1 MEQRPE
7 QEQKPGTEEVQAP
20 VSRTRR
26 WSQRLFRLLRS
37 GIAVVLLLFLALYF
51 ALQIPAVQ
59 NWTVNR
65 ISRLLSNTLHTKVTL
80 DHVSIAFFDRLILDG
95 LYIEDLHGDT
105 LLYSERF
112 HVNINSNLFSLIRKR
127 IAIEEVSLEGTTFKL
142 TRYQGEALDNLQAL
156 FIKPTEEPSEGK
168 KRSKP
173 FWIDLDRL
181 YLDRVH
187 FIKEDSVAGKT
198 LSVYVGSG
206 VLHFDEFKL
215 QEKRISIEQVDL
227 EFPEVSVLE
236 YQGVPLPAEDGPAP
250 GAELIAETIDTL
262 DMPVD
267 TQKWLVTVDRFDLRE
282 GQFELHNY
290 RKEPVK
296 LTPDEILNYRHLEV
310 YEIGINIR
318 DFRFSEMNFAGKV
331 NRIAFKDQ
339 SGFQLEELS
348 AKEARVS
355 PDSVQLYG
363 MSLVT
368 PQTRLGD
375 TLILAYNRFGDFGDY
390 PNRVRMYANF
400 DRSKVHIDDIMV
412 FAPGLENNLFFRN
425 NRDEIVEISG
435 QVLGK
440 VNTLKGKNLQIRLA
454 EDTYVEGNFSSFNLT
469 DPDLQSM
476 NLRLDRLLTRVET
489 LRELI
494 PNFNPPPNFDRL
506 GRLDFSGYY
515 DGFFHD
521 FVAYGELQTPIG
533 KAVMDMQIN
542 LAGGREKARYS
553 GNLSLLDF
561 DLGKWS
567 NSSALGKITGTSR
580 VIDGVGLTGA
590 SADARLEAKIDS
602 LFFRNYQYKN
612 LTMEGKLNKNL
623 FDGDLTIQDDNIDL
637 EFKGSIDFTESEPT
651 FRFGADIRRLDLYR
665 LNLIG
670 KDYVVSGTV
679 DLNLL
684 GADLAKIRG
693 RAAMSDLT
701 ILHQGNE
708 RFEVDSIVASSAILA
723 DGQKRF
729 TLQSD
734 LFQAE
739 LQGRYDLADLP
750 ETFLQFFERNYP
762 IYARKLIR
770 DSAAVRQIDSS
781 RFTFELQINDTKGL
795 TQLVHPKLG
804 DLPATRFSG
813 FVDTFRDSLAFD
825 LEMPLLTFGN
835 LQFEDVVVL
844 ANFERNVSDL
854 DLAIFST
861 RIGSK
866 TELAPIKL
874 LSDIQQDTVNF
885 SITAHD
891 FNAVLNKLELDG
903 RFFPLQEEFIIQFA
917 ESDLVIWNSEWHM
930 KRNNFLLIGKNEVR
944 TRNFVLNNGDRQVVL
959 ESIGNRG
966 LYCDF
971 RHFELGIVND
981 LWEYPPLDFAGAF
994 DLEVK
999 VEDIFEMKG
1008 ISFSLEAD
1016 TLRINSDDWG
1026 GLRFDAQAASL
1037 KSSFETFLTVTRPD
1051 QQLLAEGYYN
1061 PPSFEPSPGRSKR
1074 SREANYFDLD
1084 IHVASYPA
1092 RILEYWIG
1100 SGISKTVG
1108 SVDGQVRLYGP
1119 LNRPNIEGEAL
1130 LLNAATTID
1139 YLNTRY
1145 SIERHQIHID
1155 NELFDLKG
1163 AEIRDER
1170 GKTAVVSYGGITH
1183 DHLKNLGVN
1192 VTVKARDFLMLNTQ
1206 KGQNELYY
1214 GTAIGTGDI
1223 RFTGSFQRTDIYVQ
1237 ARSEAGTRLVIP
1249 ASSGRD
1255 ASEVRFIR
1263 FSEKKL
1269 GNQGPPPL
1277 VPATQEITGV
1287 RIDMDLDITDDALVE
1302 IVFDEQAG
1310 DILRGRGNGTL
1321 QIVVTRTFDFFM
1333 YGEYVVSSGDYLFTL
1348 MNLVNKPFEVKPNG
1362 TIRWSGDP
1370 YGAQIDIEAQYK
1382 DLKASLTNF
1391 IAEYLISAQ
1400 DETKSAA
1407 RLPTDVD
1414 LTMKLTGQLL
1424 NPDINFGIQFPK
1436 LTGELK
1442 NYSDSKLRVL
1452 RQDQNEMNRQVFG
1465 LIVIGQFL
1473 PSDSDFQGNR
1483 LGIGINTLT
1492 EMLSQQLSLYLTGL
1506 VSEWLTEDGLI
1517 SGIDFDIA
1525 YNYFQSADVLSNDPN
1540 QLYRGNELQVRLKNY
1555 LFDDRL
1561 TVNVG
1566 GNFDLSG
1573 GNYLGADPNSG
1584 AYFAGDLVIEYIL
1597 TKDKNLKIRFYQS
1610 TEPEIGGGR
1619 RNKTG
1624 LGLSY
1629 RKEFDTFSEF
1639 LKGLRF
1645 TTKKLKEGRDRD

>member
-1 MEQRPE
+1 
-7 QEQKPGTEEVQAP
+7 
-20 VSRTRR
+20 
-26 WSQRLFRLLRS
+26 
-37 GIAVVLLLFLALYF
+37 
-51 ALQIPAVQ
+51 
-59 NWTVNR
+59 
-65 ISRLLSNTLHTKVTL
+65 
-80 DHVSIAFFDRLILDG
+80 
-95 LYIEDLHGDT
+95 
-105 LLYSERF
+105 
-112 HVNINSNLFSLIRKR
+112 
-127 IAIEEVSLEGTTFKL
+127 
-142 TRYQGEALDNLQAL
+142 
-156 FIKPTEEPSEGK
+156 
-168 KRSKP
+168 
-173 FWIDLDRL
+173 
-181 YLDRVH
+181 
-187 FIKEDSVAGKT
+187 
-198 LSVYVGSG
+198 
-206 VLHFDEFKL
+206 
-215 QEKRISIEQVDL
+215 
-227 EFPEVSVLE
+227 
-236 YQGVPLPAEDGPAP
+236 
-250 GAELIAETIDTL
+250 
-262 DMPVD
+262 
-267 TQKWLVTVDRFDLRE
+267 
-282 GQFELHNY
+282 
-290 RKEPVK
+290 
-296 LTPDEILNYRHLEV
+296 
-310 YEIGINIR
+310 
-318 DFRFSEMNFAGKV
+318 
-331 NRIAFKDQ
+331 
-339 SGFQLEELS
+339 
-348 AKEARVS
+348 
-355 PDSVQLYG
+355 
-363 MSLVT
+363 
-368 PQTRLGD
+368 
-375 TLILAYNRFGDFGDY
+375 
-390 PNRVRMYANF
+390 
-400 DRSKVHIDDIMV
+400 
-412 FAPGLENNLFFRN
+412 
-425 NRDEIVEISG
+425 
-435 QVLGK
+435 
-440 VNTLKGKNLQIRLA
+440 
-454 EDTYVEGNFSSFNLT
+454 
-469 DPDLQSM
+469 
-476 NLRLDRLLTRVET
+476 
-489 LRELI
+489 
-494 PNFNPPPNFDRL
+494 
-506 GRLDFSGYY
+506 
-515 DGFFHD
+515 
-521 FVAYGELQTPIG
+521 
-533 KAVMDMQIN
+533 
-542 LAGGREKARYS
+542 
-553 GNLSLLDF
+553 
-561 DLGKWS
+561 
-567 NSSALGKITGTSR
+567 KITGTSR

-708 RFEVDSIVASSAILA
+708 RYEVDSIVASSAILA